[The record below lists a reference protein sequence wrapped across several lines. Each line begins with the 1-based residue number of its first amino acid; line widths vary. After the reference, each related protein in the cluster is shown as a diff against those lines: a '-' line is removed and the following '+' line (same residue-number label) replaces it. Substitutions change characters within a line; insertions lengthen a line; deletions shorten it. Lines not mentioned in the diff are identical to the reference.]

1 MKYDAIGFMETYD
14 DDFTY
19 IAQKLNLT
27 TLLTHAEKR
36 ENQTPGSK
44 THHQSERIKKYFSLL
59 DKEARQKLYQL
70 YRMDFEM
77 FGYDASSYL

>member
-1 MKYDAIGFMETYD
+1 METYEE
-14 DDFTY
+14 DFTY
-19 IAQKLNLT
+19 IAQKLNLN
-27 TLLTHAEKR
+27 TLLTRKEKR
-36 ENQTPGSK
+36 KNRTAGKVSPEYS
-44 THHQSERIKKYFSLL
+44 QSERIKKYFSLL